1 MTEEHLENL
10 QNFKELIRYLKQ
22 LSDDGISS
30 TIEKSVIQM
39 LDNTIPFFVHLV
51 LEDEFSEIHR
61 LTINKRVLGEN
72 KRIHNIKFL
81 KYPPKDKVSKYG
93 RCNYPRQSVLYSSFL
108 GFTAMNESQ
117 PRVGDL
123 VTESTWRVKK
133 NQTLLYC
140 PIFKNQ
146 PLHDVV
152 NIRSLEI
159 NKIFKKTLK
168 KYPKFKQEKIDILI
182 QFITDVFTKIV
193 NPNNHYDYIFSS
205 YFSNKIFNDFENGT
219 IEAIYYP
226 SVKEKLSF
234 ENLAIKPEVFDK
246 KYELIEV
253 KDSVCEMDITNGRG
267 GYFFQGLSDCKSFD
281 YASGKILWDKEK
293 IYQSQTTLE
302 NLKKSYGIN
311 LEE

>member
-1 MTEEHLENL
+1 MTEEQLKDL
-10 QNFKELIRYLKQ
+10 QNFKELIRYFKQ
-22 LSDDGISS
+22 LSDDGVSS
-30 TIEKSVIQM
+30 AIEKSIIQM
-39 LDNTIPFFVHLV
+39 LDSTIPFFAHLV
-51 LEDEFSEIHR
+51 LEDEFAEIHR

-72 KRIHNIKFL
+72 KRIRDIKYL
-81 KYPPKDKVSKYG
+81 KYPPADMVSKYG
-93 RCNYPRQSVLYSSFL
+93 RCNYPHQSVLYSSFL

-123 VTESTWRVKK
+123 ITESKWRLKK
-133 NQTLLYC
+133 NQTLVYC

-152 NIRSLEI
+152 NIRTLEI
-159 NKIFKKTLK
+159 NKIFKRKLK
-168 KYPKFKQEKIDILI
+168 EYPKFEQEKIDVLV
-182 QFITDVFTKIV
+182 QFIADAFTKIV

-226 SVKEKLSF
+226 SVKERLSF
-234 ENLAIKPEVFDK
+234 ENLAIKPDVFDK

-253 KDSVCEMDITNGRG
+253 KDSVCQVDVTNGRG

-293 IYQSQTTLE
+293 IYQSARTLE
-302 NLKKSYGIN
+302 NLKSNYGVNI
-311 LEE
+311 EV